1 MAEEKKS
8 DEKKFKYED
17 LINIELE
24 LVKRKNMIE
33 IALSDID
40 NTWTKHKT
48 GDDNISVAY
57 KQFADSAVYTTR
69 GETTFKGDIEF
80 YYKSSECGYDDVY
93 IDAMKDSDTTE
104 NNIRKLIDKDHQ
116 IVYLS
121 NKSGYMVLSPRD
133 FTYVRTRFK
142 LKNYTFKNKKY
153 KTIVGNMGYSVPENH
168 PCNVAVKKNHV
179 RATIILSGH
188 VVSVPEDFEDGMM
201 KVCYILAMD
210 PNGMIPSWVV
220 NQFACKKGM
229 NVKNFAPNWEGI
241 QKRMKKREE
250 SNWEKQHKV
259 LFEPHPKLT
268 YIEEQVEQNDE
279 NKENDN
285 DNKDT

>member
-93 IDAMKDSDTTE
+93 IHALEMEKDTTE
-104 NNIRKLIDKDHQ
+104 INIRKLIDKDHQ
-116 IVYLS
+116 IVYSSS
-121 NKSGYMVLSPRD
+121 NSGFWVISSRD
-133 FTYVRTRFK
+133 FTYMRTRFK

-153 KTIVGNMGYSVPENH
+153 KTIVGNVGYSVAENH
-168 PCNVAVKKNHV
+168 PFNVPVKKDHV
-179 RATIILSGH
+179 RATIILSGY
-188 VVSVPEDFEDGMM
+188 VLSVPEDFEDGKM

-210 PNGMIPSWVV
+210 PGGMIPSWIV
-220 NQFACKKGM
+220 NQFAPAKGM
-229 NVKNFAPNWEGI
+229 NVAKFASDWEVFTKI
-241 QKRMKKREE
+241 MKKREE
-250 SNWEKQHKV
+250 SNWEKQHKE
-259 LFEPHPKLT
+259 LFQPHPKLT
-268 YIEEQVEQNDE
+268 YNEEKVDE
-279 NKENDN
+279 NKENN
-285 DNKDT
+285 DDKDT